1 MCRSLESDDRV
12 GFLVHVFL
20 VQLLLPPAAAV
31 ADAVESVGF
40 SGLDSFLLHHLSV
53 VQDFQAWDLTDHI
66 QSVVFI
72 LRQTSSVEVT
82 RSRLIVH
89 HTQDFDVGKLLADL
103 LHEHG
108 QVVDLVLVD
117 AQRGDRVHE
126 GELHMGRV
134 AVTVQDQGAEFLQAT
149 QESRV
154 SSSRL

>member
-1 MCRSLESDDRV
+1 MSDDRV
-12 GFLVHVFL
+12 GFLVRVFPG
-20 VQLLLPPAAAV
+20 QLLFPPPAAV
-31 ADAVESVGF
+31 ADAVKSVGF
-40 SGLDSFLLHHLSV
+40 SGLDPFLLHHLSV
-53 VQDFQAWDLTDHI
+53 VQDLQAWDLTDHI

-72 LRQTSSVEVT
+72 LGQTSSVEVT
-82 RSRLIVH
+82 RGSLIVH
-89 HTQDFDVGKLLADL
+89 HAQNLDVGELLADL

-117 AQRGDRVHE
+117 AQSGDCVHV

-134 AVTVQDQGAEFLQAT
+134 AVTVQDQSAELLQVT